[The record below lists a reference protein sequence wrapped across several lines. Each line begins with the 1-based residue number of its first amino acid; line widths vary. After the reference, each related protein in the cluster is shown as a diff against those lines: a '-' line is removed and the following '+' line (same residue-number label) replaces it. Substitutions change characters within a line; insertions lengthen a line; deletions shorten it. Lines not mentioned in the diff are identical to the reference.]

1 MLLKD
6 PVEGSENMNF
16 PLLGTIIGEPK
27 EKSVLMVAYPNQFHG
42 LS

>member
-16 PLLGTIIGEPK
+16 PLIGTIKGEPK
-27 EKSVLMVAYPNQFHG
+27 EKPVFMVAYPNQFHG
-42 LS
+42 VS